1 MSPPVARRLAEH
13 TQQFFW
19 LQNDYEHVRKLSEQ
33 HFLGELRH
41 WLADPAAATR
51 ELASHRFVRASVATK
66 RRRLQARRLSSRLR
80 RTLATLVTLGSWRDD
95 RKAYQ
100 QMANGV
106 IHDFV
111 NEFSR
116 RSGRSVRDW
125 EECFYWEIRSPQI
138 FPLSVAE
145 LQRRFGP
152 VMYTNDPRRRA
163 STINGQRAV
172 HLRTSLNQAIHRHH
186 AGELKGMPAC
196 VGKVTGKARV
206 ILGKKEFSSMAKGD
220 ILVTANTRPEF
231 VPIMKL
237 ASAIVTEEGGLTSHA
252 AIVSRELKIPGVVGV
267 QGILEAVKSGDRI
280 FVDAFKGI
288 ISKRS

>member
-51 ELASHRFVRASVATK
+51 ELASHRSVREAPATK
-66 RRRLQARRLSSRLR
+66 RQRLRAKRLAPRLR

-100 QMANGV
+100 QMANGI
-106 IHDFV
+106 IHDFIK
-111 NEFSR
+111 EFSR
-116 RSGRSVRDW
+116 RSGRPVRDW
-125 EECFYWEIRSPQI
+125 EECFYWEIRSPRI
-138 FPLSVAE
+138 FPLSAGE
-145 LQRRFGP
+145 RQRRFRP
-152 VMYTNDPRRRA
+152 IMYTNDPRRRS
-163 STINGQRAV
+163 STISGQRAV
-172 HLRTSLNQAIHRHH
+172 HLRALINQAIHQHH

-196 VGKVTGKARV
+196 AGKVTGKARV
-206 ILGKKEFSSMAKGD
+206 ILGNKEFSSMAKGD

-252 AIVSRELKIPGVVGV
+252 AIVSRELGIPSVVGV
-267 QGILEAVKSGDRI
+267 QGVLEAVKSGDRI
-280 FVDAFKGI
+280 TVDAVNGTI
-288 ISKRS
+288 QLLS